1 MAFSQTRGKAALQM
15 RGLVPIA
22 SCVECPLRRP
32 HMFCHFSTETLRHFS
47 SLGHLMIYPQGAILF
62 MEGQPGRGVFVLCQ
76 GRVKLSTVSI
86 RGKGLILKMA
96 EPGAVL
102 GLSAVTLDRPY
113 ELTAEAET
121 ACHVKFVDRDALTG
135 FLNQEGEGGM
145 HAARELGREYLA
157 AFQELH
163 DIVLAPSSIGKLAR
177 LLLSWTPPESGC
189 LNLPTKG
196 GSTIGSIQPVQLRTK
211 FTHEEMAQMIGASRE
226 TVTRLLGDLRRSDVL
241 ELHGSTMVIRNV
253 PALEALAQ

>member
-1 MAFSQTRGKAALQM
+1 
-15 RGLVPIA
+15 
-22 SCVECPLRRP
+22 
-32 HMFCHFSTETLRHFS
+32 MFCHFTTETLRKFS
-47 SLGHLMIYPQGAILF
+47 ALGHLMIYPQGAMLF
-62 MEGQPGRGVFVLCQ
+62 LEEQPVRGVFVLCQ
-76 GRVKLSTVSI
+76 GRVKLSTVSV

-121 ACHVKFVDRDALTG
+121 ACQVKFIDKDALTT
-135 FLNQEGEGGM
+135 FLQQEGEGGM
-145 HAARELGREYLA
+145 HAARELGREYLS

-177 LLLSWTPPESGC
+177 LLLSWTPPEAVESVDGRR
-189 LNLPTKG
+189 PVH
-196 GSTIGSIQPVQLRTK
+196 PVQVRTR

-226 TVTRLLGDLRRSDVL
+226 TVTRLLGDLRRSEVL
-241 ELHGSTMVIRNV
+241 ELHGSTMIIRNV

>member
-1 MAFSQTRGKAALQM
+1 MASSHTRGTAALQM
-15 RGLVPIA
+15 RGLAPIP
-22 SCVECPLRRP
+22 SCVECKLRRP
-32 HMFCHFSTETLRHFS
+32 TMFCHFSTETLRKFS
-47 SLGHLMIYPQGAILF
+47 ALGHLMIYPQGALLF
-62 MEGQPGRGVFVLCQ
+62 MEEQPVRGVFVLCQ
-76 GRVKLSTVSI
+76 GRVKLSTVSV

-96 EPGAVL
+96 ESGTVL

-113 ELTAEAET
+113 ELTAQAET
-121 ACHVKFVDRDALTG
+121 ACQVKFIDKESLTQ
-135 FLNQEGEGGM
+135 FFQEEGEAGM

-177 LLLSWTPPESGC
+177 LLLSWTPPDATNPSGR
-189 LNLPTKG
+189 G
-196 GSTIGSIQPVQLRTK
+196 GAQPVQMRTR

-241 ELHGSTMVIRNV
+241 ELRGSNMVIRNV